1 LKKSLS
7 FILCI
12 LLLAAC
18 GQESS
23 PNKGSDDKPVN
34 VDKNTNRV
42 TDASLTSSLVQKNKA
57 ENDYLFV
64 YTVENETE
72 KPIKLTF
79 TSGQT
84 FDYIL
89 KDQAGK
95 TIIHYSEGKSFIQ
108 VITEKEL
115 VKGAQLTHDIHLK
128 DLEPGEYT
136 LEAWLTA
143 KGMKDDSKKIIK
155 FKVD

>member
-1 LKKSLS
+1 MKKSLS

-18 GQESS
+18 GQEPS

-34 VDKNTNRV
+34 IDKSTNRIN
-42 TDASLTSSLVQKNKA
+42 DASLTSSLVQKNKV

-64 YTVENETE
+64 YTVENETA

-79 TSGQT
+79 NSGQT

-95 TIIHYSEGKSFIQ
+95 TIIQYSEGKSFIQ

-143 KGMKDDSKKIIK
+143 KGVKDDSRKKIQ

>member
-1 LKKSLS
+1 VKKCLC
-7 FILCI
+7 FILCVLI
-12 LLLAAC
+12 LAAC
-18 GQESS
+18 GQNSTE
-23 PNKGSDDKPVN
+23 NKGSEDKPVN
-34 VDKNTNRV
+34 IDKSSKRV
-42 TDASLTSSLVQKNKA
+42 NDAKLTSNLVQKNKVG
-57 ENDYLFV
+57 NDYLFV
-64 YTVENETE
+64 YTVENKTDQ
-72 KPIKLTF
+72 PIKLTF
-79 TSGQT
+79 NTGQT

-95 TIIHYSEGKSFIQ
+95 TVIHYSQGKSFIQ

-143 KGMKDDSKKIIK
+143 KGMENLYREKVQ
-155 FKVD
+155 FKVE